1 VRRAAGEIAV
11 AGLVVCRQ
19 RPPTAG
25 GLTFVTLEDETGFAN
40 LIVTPDV
47 ARRDRAG
54 LAASLLLAVG
64 RLEHADGVVN
74 VRVTRLAPLD
84 HGPVRHDRPI
94 DGLPSHDYR

>member
-1 VRRAAGEIAV
+1 VRHGQRVAV
-11 AGLVVCRQ
+11 AGLVICRQ
-19 RPPTAG
+19 RPQTAS